1 MLLTV
6 FYWLCGYLVLEVR
19 GTFPERFV
27 NLCSSSG
34 LYLWGAVRTK
44 EGLFVKTS
52 LRAFRSMRQAAR
64 KSQCRVT
71 IFRKVGLPFV
81 LRRYRKRTALFVG
94 LALFA
99 LLLGF
104 LNSFVWTIRIDGN
117 KLLSDEE
124 IKFISETC
132 GLKQGVIKYT
142 VDKKKFE
149 EKALRVEPRLAW
161 IWPEIRGTVAYIHVR
176 EKTMY
181 PSPVDVK
188 RPARVI
194 ARRSGRINKLT
205 VKRGWPSV
213 AEGDTVAAGEELIC
227 ATDGNLPKV
236 HAQGEVL
243 ASWWEERSALAS
255 ETVTYAKTTG
265 RSKSYCSIR
274 IGSFGMCFRFSK
286 KAPFQTYK
294 LTVKEEPVF
303 IFGDVSLPVVLER
316 TLYEETK
323 EETRQ
328 RSMKEAED
336 EVVGTLTKQFE
347 EALEKDVTLRS
358 VEVKTEEAKDGRHI
372 TVVFECE
379 GDIAL
384 TDFLENGG

>member
-1 MLLTV
+1 MLLTM

-44 EGLFVKTS
+44 EGLLIKTS
-52 LRAFRSMRQAAR
+52 PRAFRKMRKAAHR
-64 KSQCRVT
+64 SGCRVR
-71 IFRKVGLPFV
+71 ILRKVGRPFV

-99 LLLGF
+99 LLIGF
-104 LNSFVWTIRIDGN
+104 LNSFIWTIRIDGN
-117 KLLSDEE
+117 ELLSDEE
-124 IKFISETC
+124 IKFITESC

-142 VDKKKFE
+142 VDKRKFE
-149 EKALRVEPRLAW
+149 EKALRIEPRLAW

-176 EKTMY
+176 EKTLL
-181 PSPVDVK
+181 PSPLDVK

-205 VKRGWPSV
+205 VKRGWAAVSP
-213 AEGDTVAAGEELIC
+213 GDTVASGEELIR
-227 ATDGNLPKV
+227 ATDGTLSPV

-243 ASWWEERSALAS
+243 ASFWEERSAFAS
-255 ETVTYAKTTG
+255 ETVTYAKKTG
-265 RSKSYCSIR
+265 RAKSYYSFR
-274 IGSFGMCFRFSK
+274 VGSFGMSLRFSQK
-286 KAPFQTYK
+286 PPFDTYMV
-294 LTVKEEPVF
+294 TKEEHPML
-303 IFGDVSLPVVLER
+303 ILGDVPLPIMKGR
-316 TLYEETK
+316 TLYEETD
-323 EETRQ
+323 ESTLQ
-328 RSMKEAED
+328 RSMEQAEAEVA
-336 EVVGTLTKQFE
+336 EQLKKQFE
-347 EALEKDVTLRS
+347 EALEDGVTIQN
-358 VEVKTEEAKDGRHI
+358 VEVRAEDTQEGRRV

-379 GDIAL
+379 ADIAL